1 MLAHITFVGVLQH
14 GNKAKWAK
22 DVFTTC
28 YCNINGKIPLITI
41 TTRLDNNDDLFLLAC
56 LGVKLVETK
65 MKGQFFSSFV
75 QLRFTSM
82 FIL

>member
-1 MLAHITFVGVLQH
+1 MLAYITFVGVLQH

-22 DVFTTC
+22 DVIITC
-28 YCNINGKIPLITI
+28 YRNINGKIPLITI
-41 TTRLDNNDDLFLLAC
+41 TTRLDNNENLFFLAC

-65 MKGQFFSSFV
+65 MKGQFFSSFF